1 MIAVRV
7 IQMHEKPIAGY
18 PFALSNHSAGRLEFT
33 LALMSGKKILVPQ
46 IENDATTLSHA
57 RCQSAKH
64 VAICCRVEI
73 AKALRHDNR
82 NVERAGLRPILV
94 NVGDLVVG
102 AAG

>member
-1 MIAVRV
+1 MIAVWV
-7 IQMHEKPIAGY
+7 IQIHEKPIAGY
-18 PFALSNHSAGRLEFT
+18 PFTLSNHSASRLEFS
-33 LALMSGKKILVPQ
+33 LALMSGKKFVVPQ
-46 IENDATTLSHA
+46 IENDSTTLSHA

-82 NVERAGLRPILV
+82 NVVRAGLWPVLA
-94 NVGDLVVG
+94 NVGDHIVG